1 MEEVGELFSS
11 VFESVCWHALPAC
24 VDGVRALSLS
34 RSLALSLS
42 ICIYVCGCVGVCV
55 RGRRVVKV
63 ERDEMRERS
72 KTKRKAT

>member
-24 VDGVRALSLS
+24 VRGVRALSLS
-34 RSLALSLS
+34 L
-42 ICIYVCGCVGVCV
+42 CIDVCGCVCVCV

-63 ERDEMRERS
+63 ER
-72 KTKRKAT
+72 